1 MTPAAEG
8 GLARLIET
16 EARLADAIASVER
29 EAAAL
34 VDAARAEAAAAEA
47 GWRSRLEAE
56 SAALDARM
64 AAERDTGI
72 AGIQA
77 EAERH
82 SRRLSALPP
91 ETVDRLAAWAEARV
105 LEPAGGAGP

>member
-16 EARLADAIASVER
+16 EARLADAIASAER

-47 GWRSRLEAE
+47 GWRSRLEVE
-56 SAALDARM
+56 SAALDARL
-64 AAERDTGI
+64 AAERDAGI
-72 AGIQA
+72 AGIEA
-77 EAERH
+77 EAERR
-82 SRRLSALPP
+82 SRLLSELPA
-91 ETVDRLAAWAEARV
+91 ETVERLAAWAEARV
-105 LEPAGGAGP
+105 LEPGEGAGP